1 MQTARRPWDPRT
13 TACIPALTTDRVQ
26 PQLMNLVQ
34 VLTEA
39 DRIKAICGSTPGETI
54 AITEYLLGIIH
65 AFGHCPTDED
75 EWCDWVEDQ
84 TSLAPAAA
92 RLAEDPADRWD
103 LFHPERPLGQ
113 NRLLAPWMNSHGVG
127 PAQLVIEH
135 AADYNQLFDHRHL
148 HAAQPLPA
156 DQAFR
161 AMLTQHAYGL
171 GGKAKAK
178 ADWLGPALPNQA
190 VGRLN
195 ARVRVLACG
204 DTLADTLRLN
214 LTPTPKHKQGNL
226 NYSWT
231 DGRTRRAFTGT
242 KDKAMRAVD
251 GPADLHTV
259 LGRSILLHPVDRE
272 DGTTAV
278 DRVLVAAGELLKDL
292 PAQHLQDAIVEEKA
306 TKDGKTYRTFLKA
319 SETRALWREAH
330 ALYAAVAPKEKGT
343 DLYSRLAQLG
353 NYRTSLWA
361 VGIVARQTKAICWL
375 SDTFPLI
382 PARQAALHHASTT
395 GSQVAEHAA
404 KALYAAASTAREIAY
419 PNPKPADKP
428 AQLARFNG
436 SPHLYAEAGD
446 LFHTLMDEVANG
458 TTPSQALTT
467 YTQAI
472 TTTSRR
478 VLAERLRSMPS
489 SATARQARAEATK
502 RLQTVLTNKT
512 APLVLKEAA
521 HA

>member
-1 MQTARRPWDPRT
+1 MQTARRSWDPRVE
-13 TACIPALTTDRVQ
+13 ACIPALTTDRVG
-26 PQLMNLVQ
+26 PQSMSLVQ

-39 DRIKAICGSTPGETI
+39 DRIKTICGSTPGETI
-54 AITEYLLGIIH
+54 AAIEYLLGIIH
-65 AFGHCPTDED
+65 ASGHCPTDED
-75 EWCDWVEDQ
+75 AWCDWVEDQ
-84 TSLAPAAA
+84 TSLAPAAQW
-92 RLAEDPADRWD
+92 LAKDNPDRWD
-103 LFHPERPLGQ
+103 LFHPEQPLGQ

-214 LTPTPKHKQGNL
+214 LTPTPKGKQGTL

-231 DGRTRRAFTGT
+231 DGRTRRVFTGA
-242 KDKAMRAVD
+242 KDKAMRPVD
-251 GPADLHTV
+251 GPANLHTI
-259 LGRSILLHPVDRE
+259 LGRSILLHPFDLKN
-272 DGTTAV
+272 GTIAV

-292 PAQHLQDAIVEEKA
+292 PAQHLQDAIVEEKT
-306 TKDGKTYRTFLKA
+306 TKDGKPYRTFLKA

-343 DLYSRLAQLG
+343 DLYSRLALLG
-353 NYRTSLWA
+353 NYRTTLWA
-361 VGIVARQTKAICWL
+361 VGIVARQTKVTCWL

-382 PARQAALHHASTT
+382 PARQAALHHAATT
-395 GSQVAEHAA
+395 GSNVAEHAA
-404 KALYAAASTAREIAY
+404 KALYAAASTARDIAY

-428 AQLARFNG
+428 AQLARFNA
-436 SPHLYAEAGD
+436 SPLLYADAEE
-446 LFHTLMDEVANG
+446 LFHSLMDDVAEG
-458 TTPSQALTT
+458 TAPAEALTA
-467 YTQAI
+467 YARAI
-472 TTTSRR
+472 TITSRR
-478 VLAERLRSMPS
+478 VLADQLRSMPAS
-489 SATARQARAEATK
+489 GTARQARAEATK

-521 HA
+521 DE